1 MAAEV
6 DQRPQYGH
14 PDARTGLG
22 YGQVQQTGRNAP
34 RSAQGQFPYFEPPTD
49 DHEGMDEEEMDNE
62 LVAAVVARILGDV
75 QVTDPYAASG
85 TDPFYYVAG
94 NTKLSEDSNRMHPVG
109 NSMAPFPRMY
119 QGAVY
124 ANPGSPLRYYG
135 PTDSFNST
143 GPIIEGTINGIKS
156 VINPLLNHTDVMTL
170 LALLIIIDISLI
182 KYWLFYDLFRRLVNV
197 MTKFPE
203 IYRIYRNDIIY
214 LH

>member
-1 MAAEV
+1 LAAEV

-49 DHEGMDEEEMDNE
+49 DHEGMDEEEMDSE

-143 GPIIEGTINGIKS
+143 SQPTGSKDGNSRGMPFIPGSRPPVYVHDVDEIEDDERADQDAVDTIRAY
-156 VINPLLNHTDVMTL
+156 T
-170 LALLIIIDISLI
+170 
-182 KYWLFYDLFRRLVNV
+182 R
-197 MTKFPE
+197 E
-203 IYRIYRNDIIY
+203 ILRQN
-214 LH
+214 LG